1 MGRRRALTIVI
12 ALVAIWLL
20 NGCDLGW
27 DFLKE
32 GGGSGNGNAGAQTGC
47 ESSQVVTGQFPPSG
61 GLLNSGT
68 FNADYSSPQFTGSTS
83 PKALG
88 LRVSRNRLWLNDF
101 SIEVS
106 FFPFDDTSRDPR
118 NGCLGRAILEI
129 NIPAEDLFC
138 DDSPIVIQSTRI
150 SQTEASAFYAEGGDP
165 GFTSNAVNGT
175 IRLRSTDCESSVE
188 AFFELAF
195 NPGTG
200 QRSSPMGSLMMTLIQ
215 TQLRRDVN
223 PKDAGRH
230 RAVKLYYEA
239 RVDQFGK

>member
-1 MGRRRALTIVI
+1 MGHWWTLTMVI
-12 ALVAIWLL
+12 ALVAVWLL

-32 GGGSGNGNAGAQTGC
+32 DGGSGSGSAGAQTGC
-47 ESSQVVTGQFPPSG
+47 QSSQVVTGQFPPSG
-61 GLLNSGT
+61 GLLNSGMFT
-68 FNADYSSPQFTGSTS
+68 ADYSSLQFTGSTS

-138 DDSPIVIQSTRI
+138 DDSPIVIQSTDI
-150 SQTEASAFYAEGGDP
+150 SQTEPSAFYAEGGDP
-165 GFTSNAVNGT
+165 GFTADAVNGT

-195 NPGTG
+195 NPGAG
-200 QRSSPMGSLMMTLIQ
+200 QRLYTNG
-215 TQLRRDVN
+215 QLDDDIDQN
-223 PKDAGRH
+223 PAAEGR
-230 RAVKLYYEA
+230 
-239 RVDQFGK
+239 